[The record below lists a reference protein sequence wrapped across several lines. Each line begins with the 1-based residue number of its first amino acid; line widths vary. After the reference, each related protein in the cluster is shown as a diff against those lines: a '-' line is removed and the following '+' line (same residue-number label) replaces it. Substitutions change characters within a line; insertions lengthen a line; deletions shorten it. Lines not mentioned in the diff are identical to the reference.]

1 MKLVTYLAMAA
12 ILLMGC
18 KKSEKNNDMEQD
30 MDMNEPSSEVY
41 SIGEEAR
48 LTQTLIVDAGADQVW
63 DVLRQLDDVDKYS
76 STITKVEF
84 TGKKGVG
91 GERLCTSADGKG
103 FFREKIVAFDD
114 RFRTYSYSLVEG
126 VPVRGMVN
134 TFKVVN
140 LGYGKSALIWSSN
153 FDQFMENP
161 NMTED
166 EFMAFMDSASK
177 ETLQK
182 IGEAAVSTP
191 M

>member
-1 MKLVTYLAMAA
+1 MKLTTYLAMAA
-12 ILLMGC
+12 ILLMSC
-18 KKSEKNNDMEQD
+18 QKSEKKTDMA
-30 MDMNEPSSEVY
+30 MNEPSSEVY
-41 SIGEEAR
+41 SIGEDAR
-48 LTQTLIVDAGADQVW
+48 LIQTLIVDAGADQIW
-63 DVLRQLDDVDKYS
+63 DLLKQLDDVDKYS
-76 STITKVEF
+76 STIAKVEF

-91 GERLCTSADGKG
+91 GERVCTSVDGKG

-153 FDQFMENP
+153 FEQFLENP

-182 IGEAAVSTP
+182 IGEAATSTP

>member
-1 MKLVTYLAMAA
+1 MKLTTYFAMAA
-12 ILLMGC
+12 ILFMGC
-18 KKSEKNNDMEQD
+18 KKSEKNGDMEQD
-30 MDMNEPSSEVY
+30 MDMNEPNTEVY
-41 SIGEEAR
+41 SIEEDAR
-48 LTQTLIVDAGADQVW
+48 LTQTLIIDARADRVW
-63 DVLRQLDDVDKYS
+63 GLLRELDDVDKYS
-76 STITKVEF
+76 STIAKVEF
-84 TGKKGVG
+84 TGNKGVG
-91 GERLCTSADGKG
+91 GERLCTSVDGKG
-103 FFREKIVAFDD
+103 FFKEKIVAFDD

-126 VPVRGMVN
+126 VPVKGMVN

-153 FDQFMENP
+153 FEQFMENP

-182 IGEAAVSTP
+182 IGEAATSTP

>member
-1 MKLVTYLAMAA
+1 MKLTTYLAMAA

-18 KKSEKNNDMEQD
+18 KKSEKNNDMEAD
-30 MDMNEPSSEVY
+30 MDVKGPSTEAY
-41 SIGEEAR
+41 SIGEDAR
-48 LTQTLIVDAGADQVW
+48 LIQALVIDAGADRVW
-63 DVLRQLDDVDKYS
+63 GLLRQLDDVDKYS
-76 STITKVEF
+76 STIDKVEF
-84 TGKKGVG
+84 TGKNGVG
-91 GERLCTSADGKG
+91 GERVCTSANGKG
-103 FFREKIVAFDD
+103 FFKEKIVAFDD
-114 RFRTYSYSLVEG
+114 RFRTYSYSLMEG
-126 VPVRGMVN
+126 VPVKGMVN

-182 IGEAAVSTP
+182 IGEAATSTP